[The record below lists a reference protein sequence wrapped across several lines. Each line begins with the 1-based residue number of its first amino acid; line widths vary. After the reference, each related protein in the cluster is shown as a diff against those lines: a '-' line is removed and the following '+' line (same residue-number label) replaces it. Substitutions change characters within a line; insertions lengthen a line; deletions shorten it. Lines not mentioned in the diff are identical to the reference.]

1 MKKLLII
8 SFDIIRE
15 NEPNFP
21 YNIASLISHLTDQKE
36 FNETFKLQTI
46 SINLFNQHSYLP
58 NWENY
63 SEITK
68 ATHIAIGCNIWS
80 EVQCLSLMKWIKTL
94 NPEIKIIAGGY
105 SISNDLCDNKSRY
118 PNADYFIYGAG
129 EEALEQI
136 ILKKG
141 NLQLYSN
148 FKTNDFKL
156 PFIYSNKTIVLE
168 NGKNLRWETKRN
180 CPFRCSFCSYQ
191 SGIGRKLQA
200 QEKERLA
207 IEWKA
212 IANSKPQRI
221 NITDP
226 VFNIKGNY
234 INAIEVMCEE
244 QTNATINMQ
253 IRPEFLADEKDE
265 GVYKLMEFAQQ
276 SNVQFELG
284 IQTLQKIE
292 MDLINRK
299 NEIQKI
305 ERAFKLLK
313 QFNVQF
319 GISLIYGLPGQT
331 IDSFINTIKK
341 IQDIG
346 PSEIVAYPLM
356 LLPGT
361 ELYKNKNSMGLIESK
376 IGDYGLSYVIESPS
390 FKYSEYLEMEEIS
403 KNLNPNYR
411 LF

>member
-1 MKKLLII
+1 MKKLIII

-21 YNIASLISHLTDQKE
+21 YNIASLISHLTDQIE
-36 FNETFKLQTI
+36 YNQTFELQTI
-46 SINLFNQHSYLP
+46 SINLFNQHSFLP

-63 SEITK
+63 SELGT
-68 ATHIAIGCNIWS
+68 ATHIAVGCNIWS
-80 EVQCLSLMKWIKTL
+80 EVQCLSLMKWLKFL
-94 NPEIKIIAGGY
+94 NPKIKIIVGGY
-105 SISNDLCDNKSRY
+105 SVSNDLNDNKTRY

-129 EEALEQI
+129 EEALENI
-136 ILKKG
+136 ILEKSK
-141 NLQLYSN
+141 LQFYTN
-148 FKTNDFKL
+148 FKTSDFKL
-156 PFIYSNKTIVLE
+156 PFIYSNRIIDLE

-191 SGIGRKLQA
+191 SGIGRKLHV
-200 QEKERLA
+200 QEKERLS

-234 INAIEVMCEE
+234 LNAIEIMTDLP
-244 QTNATINMQ
+244 TNGTINMQ
-253 IRPEFLADEKDE
+253 IRPEFLADDNDE
-265 GVYKLMEFAQQ
+265 GVYKLLEFAQHFK
-276 SNVQFELG
+276 VQFELG
-284 IQTLQKIE
+284 IQTLQTTE

-305 ERAFKLLK
+305 KKAFQLLK
-313 QFNVQF
+313 QYNVQF

-331 IDSFINTIKK
+331 IQSFKDTIKK
-341 IQDIG
+341 IQDLG

-361 ELYKNKNSMGLIESK
+361 DLYKNKKSMGLIESK
-376 IGDYGLSYVIESPS
+376 IGEYGLSYVIESPS
-390 FKYSEYLEMEEIS
+390 FNYSEYLEMEVIS
-403 KNLNPNYR
+403 KNLNPNSR